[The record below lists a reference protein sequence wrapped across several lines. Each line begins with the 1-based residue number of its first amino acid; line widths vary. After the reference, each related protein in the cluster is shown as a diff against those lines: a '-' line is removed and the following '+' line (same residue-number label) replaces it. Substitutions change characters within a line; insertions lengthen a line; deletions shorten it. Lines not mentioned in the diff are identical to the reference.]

1 MAKEPRVLMGMKSGR
16 IYVDTEYL
24 ELEDGTFKLSANA
37 EDVSADVIFAV
48 IKFLEKGNGKFEYDD
63 GDKIYKLKLKTR
75 KKITSKRKSDIEEKD
90 K

>member
-1 MAKEPRVLMGMKSGR
+1 MKEPRVLIGQKSGR

-37 EDVSADVIFAV
+37 KDVSADAIFAV
-48 IKFLEKGNGKFEYDD
+48 IKFLEKGNGKFEYDN
-63 GDKIYKLKLKTR
+63 GDRIYKLKLKTR
-75 KKITSKRKSDIEEKD
+75 RKITPKRKNDIEEKN

>member
-1 MAKEPRVLMGMKSGR
+1 MKEPRVLIGQKSGR

-37 EDVSADVIFAV
+37 KDVSADAIFAV
-48 IKFLEKGNGKFEYDD
+48 IKFLEKGNGKFEYDN

-75 KKITSKRKSDIEEKD
+75 RKITPKRKNDIEEKN

>member
-1 MAKEPRVLMGMKSGR
+1 MKEPRVLIGQKSGR

-24 ELEDGTFKLSANA
+24 ELEDGTFKLSTNA
-37 EDVSADVIFAV
+37 KDVSADAIFAV
-48 IKFLEKGNGKFEYDD
+48 IKFLEKGNGKFEYDN

-75 KKITSKRKSDIEEKD
+75 RKITPKRKNDIEEKN